1 MLGWLN
7 FIEESTPH
15 RPTRRHTH
23 RRADTPVRLYHFRM
37 FAAHLRSW
45 SLTPDGGPILTASGG
60 VLPVVWRGRPAML
73 KIATCEEERRG
84 NALMTWWD
92 GHGAAQVWAH
102 DDDAILLERAQPQ
115 PALADFSAAGHDDD
129 AIRIACD
136 VVAQLHAYRAPD
148 PPPLVALRDWFASLL
163 ASEATDA
170 ILRRSQATA
179 AALLAEPPVDE
190 AVLHGDIHHRNVLHF
205 GDRGWRAIDPKA
217 LRGARAF
224 DYANLFCNPS
234 HDIAVDHT
242 RFERRVA
249 IVADV
254 ARLDPR
260 TLLRWIL
267 AWSGLSAIWLIED
280 DEPAETRLQVAALA
294 AHALDSR

>member
-1 MLGWLN
+1 
-7 FIEESTPH
+7 
-15 RPTRRHTH
+15 
-23 RRADTPVRLYHFRM
+23 M

-163 ASEATDA
+163 ASEAIDA

-179 AALLAEPPVDE
+179 AALLSEPPVDE

-205 GDRGWRAIDPKA
+205 GDRGWR
-217 LRGARAF
+217 
-224 DYANLFCNPS
+224 
-234 HDIAVDHT
+234 
-242 RFERRVA
+242 A